1 MAGALVD
8 RATSDMLIGPDWAM
22 NLEICDILNHD
33 PGYVILLKKKR
44 EKKNLESDAALRARD
59 LSPTGD
65 FFSPPEEKERG
76 DRAGAV
82 FPQRSESS
90 APIFTP
96 PQTQPL
102 RSYPPSVRSPD
113 YQNEAPQS
121 SVASDFPVLRCY
133 PYLLSCLYFSCKHDS
148 CTDACSS
155 LSHFLTVQGGFYM
168 QGLKQEVIVDL
179 VGQCRTYRQRV
190 VHLVNTTVDE
200 ELLSQGLALNDDLQ
214 KVLAKHDAIASGLAV
229 RVEKRKTLQTLVDI
243 DDSSASKE
251 PQRRW
256 LAFF

>member
-65 FFSPPEEKERG
+65 FFSPSEEKERLPAWTSKMADLG
-76 DRAGAV
+76 TFAGGSEGYSFLRAGAV

-155 LSHFLTVQGGFYM
+155 LSHFLTVLQSFIFYA
-168 QGLKQEVIVDL
+168 VCD
-179 VGQCRTYRQRV
+179 R
-190 VHLVNTTVDE
+190 DE

-251 PQRRW
+251 AQRRW